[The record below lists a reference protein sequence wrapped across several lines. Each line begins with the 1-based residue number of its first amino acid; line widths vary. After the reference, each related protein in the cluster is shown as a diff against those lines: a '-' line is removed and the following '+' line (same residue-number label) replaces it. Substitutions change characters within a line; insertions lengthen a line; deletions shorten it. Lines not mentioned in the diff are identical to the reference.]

1 MPKLFISHTHAD
13 KRLADA
19 FKQLMNTVFSGRV
32 TTVYSSDESE
42 SGGIGAGEEWRD
54 WINRAVRDS
63 EVALVLLTPSS
74 VQKPWVLWEA
84 GAVFGLYLGA
94 EAAAAPRK
102 PDEARPKSPLRPL
115 VFHLTP
121 GQVPSPFEQL
131 QSLRG
136 DEEKAMMKLVN
147 AFVEEDFASVFE
159 KDKPALFKAGR
170 EIEKAVQTY
179 VEEVRL
185 ALKDAPLVPTEPA
198 VQEWLERI
206 DSLVKED
213 RASEVGQLHQWID
226 IAFGREKDEK
236 EKKPRPI
243 DVRIHRR
250 LGQLYLQNR
259 AFDEAIAQFRLAEM
273 LVPRDL
279 FTLRMLGQALLGLGD
294 KKQKETSEV
303 IARMQELVP
312 DIWKT
317 NAECAAL
324 RARYLRTGGDEAG
337 ALQVLR
343 EAFALN
349 SQSYYLADLIGQAC
363 LANGDK
369 AGAKQIYEKAL
380 DILRDVGEA
389 NIWAHATAATAAAVV
404 GDPIETRRHLE
415 AIAAR
420 KPKPRDRNSILGGLE
435 RVHKDLG
442 LADSTLLEWKTCLN
456 NR

>member
-1 MPKLFISHTHAD
+1 MPKPKLFISHTHAD

-19 FKQLMNTVFSGRV
+19 FKRLMDTVFGERV
-32 TTVYSSDESE
+32 DTIYSSDKR
-42 SGGIGAGEEWRD
+42 GGPGVGEEWRD
-54 WINRAVRDS
+54 WINRAARDS
-63 EVALVLLTPSS
+63 KVALVLLTPSS

-94 EAAAAPRK
+94 EAAAAPRT
-102 PDEARPKSPLRPL
+102 PGEARQKSPLRPL
-115 VFHLTP
+115 VFHVTP
-121 GQVPSPFEQL
+121 GQVPSPFEPFQAI
-131 QSLRG
+131 RG
-136 DEEKAMMKLVN
+136 DEEEAMMKLVN
-147 AFVEEDFASVFE
+147 GFVDEDFTSVF
-159 KDKPALFKAGR
+159 DHDTPALSRAAR
-170 EIEKAVQTY
+170 ETAKAVHNY

-185 ALKDAPLVPTEPA
+185 VLKDAPLVPTEPA

-206 DSLVKED
+206 DALVKED

-236 EKKPRPI
+236 EEEMRPI

-343 EAFALN
+343 EAFVLN
-349 SQSYYLADLIGQAC
+349 GQSYYLADLIGQAC

-404 GDPIETRRHLE
+404 GKDTETLRHLE

-435 RVHKDLG
+435 RVHKALG
-442 LADSTLLEWKTCLN
+442 LDGGTLDRWKACLN

>member
-19 FKQLMNTVFSGRV
+19 FSGLMMTVFSGRV

-94 EAAAAPRK
+94 DATAAPRQS
-102 PDEARPKSPLRPL
+102 DEARKSPLRPL

-136 DEEKAMMKLVN
+136 DDEKAMMKLVN
-147 AFVEEDFASVFE
+147 GFVVDDFAVVFE
-159 KDKPALFKAGR
+159 HDKPALFKAGR

-179 VEEVRL
+179 LEEVRL

-206 DSLVKED
+206 DALVKED
-213 RASEVGQLHQWID
+213 RASEVAQLHQWID

-236 EKKPRPI
+236 EKKTRPI

-294 KKQKETSEV
+294 RKQKETSDV

-312 DIWKT
+312 DIWRT

-324 RARYLRTGGDEAG
+324 KARYLRTGGDDGG

-343 EAFALN
+343 EAFVLN
-349 SQSYYLADLIGQAC
+349 SQSSYLADLIGQAC
-363 LANGDK
+363 LASGDE
-369 AGAKQIYEKAL
+369 AGARQAYQKAL
-380 DILRDVGEA
+380 NILRDAGET
-389 NIWAHATAATAAAVV
+389 NIWAHATAATAAVVV
-404 GDPIETRRHLE
+404 GDTHETRCQLE
-415 AIAAR
+415 AIAAA
-420 KPKPRDRNSILGGLE
+420 KPKPRDRDSILGGLE
-435 RVHKDLG
+435 RVQKALKLD
-442 LADSTLLEWKTCLN
+442 DSALEEWKRWLN